1 MRGSTD
7 PRQQAKSDPLLTPIL
22 ETPEELR
29 AAYRRRRD
37 EFDYQKIHPADE
49 AKYVADGWE
58 PHRLLQSALW
68 IRLNHPGGRPTYQRM
83 INKNRIA
90 QIGAFIQNGGFF
102 PTNILVNFTEA
113 CRFDMLPNKHNVDK
127 NNKFGWLYLPNKY
140 KGASKNSSRQV
151 PANLT
156 R

>member
-1 MRGSTD
+1 MRGNTD

-49 AKYVADGWE
+49 AKYVVDGWE

-68 IRLNHPGGRPTYQRM
+68 IKKAKTPDRRLKERVWSLFCLGPLRAPKAILIGR
-83 INKNRIA
+83 K
-90 QIGAFIQNGGFF
+90 
-102 PTNILVNFTEA
+102 L
-113 CRFDMLPNKHNVDK
+113 CRH
-127 NNKFGWLYLPNKY
+127 
-140 KGASKNSSRQV
+140 
-151 PANLT
+151 
-156 R
+156 

>member
-1 MRGSTD
+1 MRGNTD

-49 AKYVADGWE
+49 AKYVVDGWE

-68 IRLNHPGGRPTYQRM
+68 IKKAKTPDRRLKDRVWSLFCLGPLRAPKAILIGR
-83 INKNRIA
+83 K
-90 QIGAFIQNGGFF
+90 
-102 PTNILVNFTEA
+102 L
-113 CRFDMLPNKHNVDK
+113 CRH
-127 NNKFGWLYLPNKY
+127 
-140 KGASKNSSRQV
+140 
-151 PANLT
+151 
-156 R
+156 